1 VTLWSIDGR
10 GSGTGEVRRRLSG
23 SPGDSAAEAPA
34 RFVSSARN
42 QLPGRVSRTVS
53 QGSLM
58 RVSIDCGIPLVASI
72 TRASAADMA
81 LEEGASVV
89 ATFKASAVHLIPLTG

>member
-1 VTLWSIDGR
+1 
-10 GSGTGEVRRRLSG
+10 
-23 SPGDSAAEAPA
+23 
-34 RFVSSARN
+34 
-42 QLPGRVSRTVS
+42 VS

-81 LEEGASVV
+81 LEEGKKVI
-89 ATFKASAVHLIPLTG
+89 ATFKASAVHLIPLTVPLTG